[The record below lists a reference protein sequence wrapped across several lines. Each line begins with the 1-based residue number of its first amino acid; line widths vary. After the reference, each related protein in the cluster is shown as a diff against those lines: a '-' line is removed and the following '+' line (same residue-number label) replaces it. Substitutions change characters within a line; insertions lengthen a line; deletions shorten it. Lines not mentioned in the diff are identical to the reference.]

1 MRKYLNIDNI
11 YYITNVFLGDIL
23 KKKIWIFVVPVLL
36 FVMSVVLLSFRTEA
50 FAEPNLKTSAYFSGA
65 GTEESPYIISS
76 ADHLIHLAADV
87 CAGVDY
93 DGEYFILD
101 DDIDFEGQTLIPIGN
116 EENPFRGTFD
126 GSGYTIS
133 NLVIDVT
140 NTQKLGLFGA
150 CENATIKNLGV
161 SNIEI
166 TSLDVVTDETSFA
179 LGGICA
185 VVTNSEISQCFVK
198 NADEK
203 MFEVNTSKRAYVGG
217 LVGMLA
223 GSSRLSDCFSNTK
236 MIVRNSG
243 VSPVDQHVGGLVGFS
258 NNSHI
263 LNSYSSGDIVCGN
276 LVAENDETRIFA
288 GGILGFVQ
296 GAYSSM
302 KNCFCLGDVST
313 ETNRTTD
320 KIFLGA
326 VVGGI
331 SGNSSQTPNA
341 GNLNFCHYLQNETTN
356 NGLLPVA
363 SNATY
368 SLTDLVFKAQNNII
382 FFQRTTQF
390 EDSNSYDV
398 TDGFDFDEVWLIEK
412 DYPELQLFAYYD
424 IEIEGADHLTITV
437 SGGEQISD
445 NTFKFKAGQMVSINA
460 AIDDDVKKF
469 YHIQTWRRNQTDI
482 DSTAGLEL
490 YEFPCSYLTQGKYSV
505 VIKENTFTL
514 KIVIPTEFSSIS
526 SIRFESSLV
535 GSSTFQ
541 TQLLYGR
548 EISVEAVLGTSEN
561 AQNYAFAGWFS
572 GLDAEN
578 RIDWDSSVLNFKIG
592 DSFVPFDDDL
602 TIVLTPKYTRD
613 ICRLNVE
620 FDSSMGKIRLYDTD
634 EFSDSQISN
643 KPIKKGQFLN
653 LEAECLEGY
662 EFLGWFRD
670 KDDFDPITKS
680 TKLSDYEIKDDTQ
693 SLYAKFQKIGSE
705 EEAKKG
711 LGGWA
716 IFGIVAGCLA
726 VAGITVLIV
735 VLVKKKGSYKSS
747 WNF

>member
-1 MRKYLNIDNI
+1 M
-11 YYITNVFLGDIL
+11 

-65 GTEESPYIISS
+65 GTEESPYIISNV
-76 ADHLIHLAADV
+76 DHFVHLAADV
-87 CAGVDY
+87 GAGIDY
-93 DGEYFILD
+93 RGEYFILD
-101 DDIDFEGQTLIPIGN
+101 GDIDFEGQTLIPIGN
-116 EENPFRGTFD
+116 EENPFRGTFN

-133 NLVIDVT
+133 NIVIDGT

-166 TSLDVVTDETSFA
+166 SSLDVVTEETSFA

-198 NADEK
+198 NVDEK

-223 GSSRLSDCFSNTK
+223 GSSRMSDCFSNTK

-243 VSPVDQHVGGLVGFS
+243 VSPVDIHVGGLVGFS

-263 LNSYSSGDIVCGN
+263 LNSYSAGNIVCGN
-276 LVAENDETRIFA
+276 FVAENGESRIFA

-313 ETNRTTD
+313 ETNRATD

-331 SGNSSQTPNA
+331 SGNASQTPNA

-356 NGLLPVA
+356 NGRSAVA
-363 SNATY
+363 SNITY
-368 SLTDLVFKAQNNII
+368 NLTGLVFKAQKDVV

-390 EDSNSYDV
+390 EDSNSYDLS
-398 TDGFDFDEVWLIEK
+398 DGFDFDEVWLIEK
-412 DYPELQLFAYYD
+412 DYPELQLFAYYY
-424 IEIEGADHLTITV
+424 IEIEQEDHLTITV
-437 SGGEQISD
+437 SGGEPVPD
-445 NTFKFKAGQMVSINA
+445 KTNTYKFKAGQMVSINA
-460 AIDDDVKKF
+460 VIDEGVEKF

-482 DSTAGLEL
+482 NSTAGLL
-490 YEFPCSYLTQGKYSV
+490 SYEFPCSYLTQGKYSV

-514 KIVIPTEFSSIS
+514 KIVIPNEFSSIS

-541 TQLLYGR
+541 TQLPYGR

-572 GLDAEN
+572 GSDAEN

-592 DSFVPFDDDL
+592 DAFVPFDDDL

-613 ICRLNVE
+613 ICRFNVE
-620 FDSSMGKIRLYDTD
+620 FDSSMGKIRLYETD
-634 EFSDSQISN
+634 EFSDGQISN

-670 KDDFDPITKS
+670 KSDLDPITKS
-680 TKLSDYEIKDDTQ
+680 AKLSGYEIKDDTQ
-693 SLYAKFQKIGSE
+693 NLYAKFQQIGNE

-711 LGGWA
+711 LDGWA

-726 VAGITVLIV
+726 AVGITALII

>member
-1 MRKYLNIDNI
+1 
-11 YYITNVFLGDIL
+11 
-23 KKKIWIFVVPVLL
+23 
-36 FVMSVVLLSFRTEA
+36 MSVLLLSFRTEI

-93 DGEYFILD
+93 DSEYFILD
-101 DDIDFEGQTLIPIGN
+101 GDIDFESQTLIPIGN
-116 EENPFRGTFD
+116 AENPFRGTFD

-133 NLVIDVT
+133 NIVIDGT
-140 NTQKLGLFGA
+140 NTQTLGLFGA
-150 CENATIKNLGV
+150 CEGAAIKNLGL
-161 SNIEI
+161 SDIGI
-166 TSLDVVTDETSFA
+166 SSLDVSSDETSFA

-198 NADEK
+198 NSDEK
-203 MFEVNTSKRAYVGG
+203 LFEVQTSKRAYVGG
-217 LVGMLA
+217 IAGMLA
-223 GSSRLSDCFSNTK
+223 GSSRISNCFCNAN
-236 MIVRNSG
+236 IVVQNSG
-243 VSPVDQHVGGLVGFS
+243 VSPVDIHVGGLVGFS

-263 LNSYSSGDIVCGN
+263 LNSYSAGNVVCGN
-276 LVAENDETRIFA
+276 LVAENDEARIFA

-313 ETNRTTD
+313 EINRTTD

-356 NGLLPVA
+356 NGLLAVA

-437 SGGEQISD
+437 LGGEQISD

-548 EISVEAVLGTSEN
+548 EVSVEAVLGTSEN

-578 RIDWDSSVLNFKIG
+578 RINWDSSVLNFKIG

-634 EFSDSQISN
+634 EFSDGQISN

-670 KDDFDPITKS
+670 KSDLDPITKS
-680 TKLSDYEIKDDTQ
+680 AKLSGYEIKDDTQ
-693 SLYAKFQKIGSE
+693 NLYAKFQQIGNE

-711 LGGWA
+711 LDGWA

-726 VAGITVLIV
+726 AVGITVLII

>member
-1 MRKYLNIDNI
+1 MKVY
-11 YYITNVFLGDIL
+11 FLGDVL

-65 GTEESPYIISS
+65 GTEESPYIISNV
-76 ADHLIHLAADV
+76 DHFVHLAADV
-87 CAGVDY
+87 GAGIDY
-93 DGEYFILD
+93 RGEYFILD
-101 DDIDFEGQTLIPIGN
+101 GDIDFEGQTLIPIGN

-133 NLVIDVT
+133 NIVIDGT

-166 TSLDVVTDETSFA
+166 SSLDVVTDETSFA

-217 LVGMLA
+217 IVGMLA
-223 GSSRLSDCFSNTK
+223 GSSRMSDCFSNTK

-243 VSPVDQHVGGLVGFS
+243 VSPIDIHVGGLVGFS

-263 LNSYSSGDIVCGN
+263 LNSYSAGNIVCGN
-276 LVAENDETRIFA
+276 LVAENGESRIFA

-313 ETNRTTD
+313 ETNRATD

-331 SGNSSQTPNA
+331 SGNASQTPNA

-356 NGLLPVA
+356 NGRSAVA
-363 SNATY
+363 SNITY
-368 SLTDLVFKAQNNII
+368 NLTGLVFKAQKDVV

-390 EDSNSYDV
+390 EDSNSYDLS
-398 TDGFDFDEVWLIEK
+398 DGFDFDEVWLIEK

-424 IEIEGADHLTITV
+424 IEIEQADHLTITV
-437 SGGEQISD
+437 SGGEPVPD
-445 NTFKFKAGQMVSINA
+445 KTNTYKFKAGQMVSINA
-460 AIDDDVKKF
+460 VIDEGVEKF
-469 YHIQTWRRNQTDI
+469 YHVQTWRRNQTDI
-482 DSTAGLEL
+482 NSTAGLL
-490 YEFPCSYLTQGKYSV
+490 SYEFPCSYLTQGKYSV

-514 KIVIPTEFSSIS
+514 KIVIPNEFSSIS

-541 TQLLYGR
+541 TQLPYGR

-572 GLDAEN
+572 GSDAEN

-592 DSFVPFDDDL
+592 DAIVPFDNDL
-602 TIVLTPKYTRD
+602 TIVLAPKYTRD
-613 ICRLNVE
+613 ICRLNVA
-620 FDSSMGKIRLYDTD
+620 FDSTMGKIRLYETD
-634 EFSDSQISN
+634 EFSDGQISN

-670 KDDFDPITKS
+670 KSDLDPITKS
-680 TKLSDYEIKDDTQ
+680 AKLSGYEIKDDTQ
-693 SLYAKFQKIGSE
+693 SLYAKFQQIGNE

-711 LGGWA
+711 LDGWA

-726 VAGITVLIV
+726 AVGITVLII